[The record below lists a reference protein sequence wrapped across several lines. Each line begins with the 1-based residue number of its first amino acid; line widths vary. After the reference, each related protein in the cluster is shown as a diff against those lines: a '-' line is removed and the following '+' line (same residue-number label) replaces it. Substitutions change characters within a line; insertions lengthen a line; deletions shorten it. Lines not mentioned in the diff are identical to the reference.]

1 VGGGNLGL
9 HDTPPDTSPLLHS
22 MVSGEDAHGL
32 VSPVTDA
39 SSAGVGSSTR
49 ADRAVL
55 SGNAPVVGGLA
66 RAAVVERQDSDD
78 LPIDVD
84 DLYGAYY

>member
-39 SSAGVGSSTR
+39 SSAG
-49 ADRAVL
+49 
-55 SGNAPVVGGLA
+55 GNAPVVGGLA

>member
-1 VGGGNLGL
+1 MGGGNLGL

-39 SSAGVGSSTR
+39 SSASCTR